1 MLQKLIY
8 LPFVLLLLYCNHN
21 QRSNLTHKEPLKP
34 AASSHYT
41 LKKLFPFQ
49 VTPTL
54 SSHLANPNRRFSIQ
68 VPVGEVEGY
77 YNLFAKHGYGG
88 NGPSW
93 VEHIHFILEEK
104 DAALLDHLEFDEEA
118 DTFLVYADSE
128 ETVSR
133 FMTSV
138 LPIFGSLKSLEHYFE
153 HVDSD
158 KFTE

>member
-1 MLQKLIY
+1 M
-8 LPFVLLLLYCNHN
+8 
-21 QRSNLTHKEPLKP
+21 
-34 AASSHYT
+34 
-41 LKKLFPFQ
+41 
-49 VTPTL
+49 
-54 SSHLANPNRRFSIQ
+54 
-68 VPVGEVEGY
+68 GEVEGY

-93 VEHIHFILEEK
+93 VEHIYFILEEK
-104 DAALLDHLEFDEEA
+104 DSALLDHLEFDEEA

-138 LPIFGSLKSLEHYFE
+138 LPIFGSLKSLKQYFE

>member
-1 MLQKLIY
+1 MK
-8 LPFVLLLLYCNHN
+8 N
-21 QRSNLTHKEPLKP
+21 S
-34 AASSHYT
+34 
-41 LKKLFPFQ
+41 FPFQ
-49 VTPTL
+49 AAPT
-54 SSHLANPNRRFSIQ
+54 HLTNPSRRFSIQ

-77 YNLFAKHGYGG
+77 YNLFTKHGYGG

-93 VEHIHFILEEK
+93 VEHICFILEEK
-104 DAALLDHLEFDEEA
+104 DSAILDHLEFDEEA

-133 FMTSV
+133 FMISV
-138 LPIFGSLKSLEHYFE
+138 LPVFGSLKSLNQYFE